1 MTFVN
6 FDRRAYPQGSSVGI
20 WTAPDGWRHRTFDWP
35 AAGKPRG
42 SILFQGGRGDIF
54 EKYLEAFGHWH
65 DAGWS
70 VGSFDWRGQGGS
82 GRLGPD
88 RRVGHATDFAPL
100 IDDLAAW
107 FGEWRAGNPAPHVV
121 IAHSMG
127 GHLLMRALAEARV
140 DPDAAVLV
148 APMLGLRSAP
158 FSIEWAGRIAR
169 LMTRIGAPHRAAW
182 KANERPTL
190 PGASRQKFLT
200 HCLDRYADELWWKA
214 EAPELELGPPSW
226 SWLATAYASTA
237 ALEAPGRLE
246 AVETPVLLIA
256 ADEDK
261 LVDPAATRR
270 AAARLPNGELHVF
283 GAESAHEILR
293 EADPVRTR
301 ALTLI
306 DAFLDARAPAR

>member
-6 FDRRAYPQGSSVGI
+6 CDRRAYPEDATVGG
-20 WTAPDGWRHRTFDWP
+20 WTAPDGWGHRTFDWP
-35 AAGKPRG
+35 APDSARG

-54 EKYLEAFGHWH
+54 EKYLEVFAHWRG
-65 DAGWS
+65 AGWS

-88 RRVGHATDFAPL
+88 PRVGHATDFAPL
-100 IDDLAAW
+100 IDDLAAYW
-107 FGEWRAGNPAPHVV
+107 EDWRGRNPAPHVV

-127 GHLLMRALAEARV
+127 GHLLMRALAEHRI
-140 DPDAAVLV
+140 DPDAVVLV

-158 FSIEWAGRIAR
+158 FSAGWAGRIAR
-169 LMTRIGAPHRAAW
+169 LMARIGAPHRAAW
-182 KANERPTL
+182 KSNERPSL

-200 HCLDRYADELWWKA
+200 HCLDRYSDELWWKA
-214 EAPELELGPPSW
+214 EAPDLELGPPSW
-226 SWLATAYASTA
+226 SWLAAAYASTA

-246 AVETPVLLIA
+246 TVETPTLLIA
-256 ADEDK
+256 AGADK

-270 AAARLPNGELHVF
+270 AAARLPNAELHVF

-293 EADPVRTR
+293 ESDPVRMR
-301 ALTLI
+301 ALGLI
-306 DAFLDARAPAR
+306 DAFLDKRAPAR